1 MTSDLG
7 EAKSVDRSNN
17 FCRPAHQLWASEP
30 LSDATQ
36 RLSLAQTI
44 LVKRRASY
52 ISFTYRNKPG
62 PSEAIEK
69 LGTGVAPG
77 PVADQGPTRDLPPTP
92 HAAVASSVGVAVSA
106 ASDHVS
112 QRTRRADT
120 A

>member
-44 LVKRRASY
+44 LLKKRASY
-52 ISFTYRNKPG
+52 IASTYTHGIRPKG
-62 PSEAIEK
+62 PTALATSGCEAIRWYE
-69 LGTGVAPG
+69 
-77 PVADQGPTRDLPPTP
+77 QRI
-92 HAAVASSVGVAVSA
+92 ASVL
-106 ASDHVS
+106 
-112 QRTRRADT
+112 
-120 A
+120 